1 MWTLVAEASHFT
13 RRNQMKHHNI
23 PYKDGVAGSSPVPP
37 TLLVK
42 IDNLH
47 QKEQHGNATGMCTI
61 PYKDVH
67 GDRSKLS

>member
-37 TLLVK
+37 TYA
-42 IDNLH
+42 
-47 QKEQHGNATGMCTI
+47 QKPPIATVNSILRMWTEVAPC
-61 PYKDVH
+61 
-67 GDRSKLS
+67 